1 MSTKIGHTIEFGDF
15 QTPDTLAR
23 GVCKTLHRLGVS
35 PESIVEPTCGKGSFL
50 RASVDA
56 FPECTM
62 FLGFEINSDYVETTR
77 TIEKVDVHCEDF
89 FNQNW
94 SGTLDRLREPILVV
108 GNPPWVT
115 NSAVGTLGGRN
126 LPFKTNFQNFSGL
139 DAITGKSNFDISE
152 WMLLHL
158 LERLSG
164 RQAVLAMLCKTVVA
178 RKVLRHVWSRS
189 LHVATSAI
197 YLIDAAK
204 FFGVSVDAC
213 LLVCILEPEAT
224 SRECAVY
231 PDLEASAHD
240 STFALRSDH
249 LVADL
254 DAFNAY
260 GHLSGISPLKWRSG
274 VKHDCS
280 RVMELRLRGNGS
292 FENGFGE
299 AVNIEL
305 DYLYPMLKSSELMKP
320 HPAPTRYMIV
330 TQRSVGE
337 DTSQIKRNA
346 PRTWDY
352 LQSHAS
358 LLDGRAS
365 IIYKNRPRFSV
376 FGIGPYSFAPWKVAI
391 SGFYK
396 RLDFRCIGPVDDK
409 PVLLDDTCYFLPCHT
424 EDDARLLANMV
435 NSRSARGF
443 FHSLIF
449 WDAKRPVTVQ
459 LLGNLDLALLAKE
472 AGISLPAWSDVA
484 LFGENRTDYPGYE
497 QTGNTTRLQYEL
509 YPC

>member
-1 MSTKIGHTIEFGDF
+1 MSTNIKHTVEFGDF
-15 QTPDTLAR
+15 QTPDALAR
-23 GVCKTLHRLGVS
+23 GVCRTLHRLGVS
-35 PESIVEPTCGKGSFL
+35 PESIIEPTCGKGSFL

-56 FPECTM
+56 FPKCTI
-62 FLGFEINSDYVETTR
+62 FLGFEINPDYVEAAR
-77 TIEKVDVHCEDF
+77 TIEKADVHCEDF
-89 FNQNW
+89 FKKNW
-94 SGTLDRLREPILVV
+94 SRTLDNLREPILVI

-126 LPFKTNFQNFSGL
+126 LPAKTNFQGFSGL

-158 LERLSG
+158 LEWLSG

-178 RKVLRHVWSRS
+178 RKILRHAWNRN
-189 LHVATSAI
+189 LYIATSSI

-204 FFGVSVDAC
+204 YFSVSVDAC
-213 LLVCILEPEAT
+213 LLVCILEPGTT
-224 SRECAVY
+224 SRECTIY
-231 PDLEASAHD
+231 PNLEASTND
-240 STFALRSDH
+240 STFALRSGY

-254 DAFNAY
+254 DAFNTY
-260 GHLSGISPLKWRSG
+260 GHLSGISPIKWRSG

-280 RVMELRLRGNGS
+280 RVMELRPGRDGS

-299 AVNIEL
+299 VVNMES

-320 HPAPTRYMIV
+320 HPTSTRYMIV
-330 TQRSVGE
+330 TQQSVGE
-337 DTSQIKRNA
+337 DTSQIQRNA

-352 LQSHAS
+352 LRSHAN

-396 RLDFRCIGPVDDK
+396 RLDFRCIGPVDGK
-409 PVLLDDTCYFLPCHT
+409 PVILDDTCYFLPCQT
-424 EDDARLLANMV
+424 EGDARLIANMV
-435 NSRSARGF
+435 NSKSARGF
-443 FHSLIF
+443 FRSFIF

-459 LLGNLDLALLAKE
+459 LLGNLDLGLLAKE
-472 AGISLPAWSDVA
+472 IGISLPVWSDVA
-484 LFGENRTDYPGYE
+484 LFGTNQIDYRGYE
-497 QTGNTTRLQYEL
+497 KTRNTTRFQYEL
-509 YPC
+509 YPR